1 MNSPKTVV
9 AAAILSAD
17 GKQVLAARRTSPPE
31 AAGRWELPGG
41 KVEEGEM
48 PEAALVREIG
58 EELGCLIEVL
68 DWLQGESPI
77 GEGSA
82 GSTDSGTAT
91 GGRLIAATA
100 RVTAGEPRPREHDQI
115 LWLAAEDLDSVD
127 WLEPDRP
134 FLDPLRH
141 VLGMPV
147 GSTVRGIFFDEDDAR
162 AAAAM
167 LEQEGWTARVS
178 RERYQGEDDDEDHP
192 WSVETDAPELVLE
205 LLVDE
210 YEGWLDVP
218 ADAPD
223 DSIAPEPV
231 ELPAQPR
238 RIKRPGE

>member
-1 MNSPKTVV
+1 MTVV

-41 KVEEGEM
+41 KVEEGET
-48 PEAALVREIG
+48 PEAALIREIG

-68 DWLQGESPI
+68 DWMEGESPI
-77 GEGSA
+77 G
-82 GSTDSGTAT
+82 GSTGPTNETSRA
-91 GGRLIAATA
+91 RLIAATA

-141 VLGMPV
+141 VLGMPA
-147 GSTVRGIFFDEDDAR
+147 GSIVRGIFFEEGDAR
-162 AAAAM
+162 AAASM
-167 LEQEGWTARVS
+167 LENEGWTARVS

-192 WSVETDAPELVLE
+192 WSVETDAPVLILE

-210 YEGWLDVP
+210 FDGWLDLP
-218 ADAPD
+218 EEAPD
-223 DSIAPEPV
+223 NSVAPEPLQ
-231 ELPAQPR
+231 LPDNPK
-238 RIKRPGE
+238 RIKRPDLGNS

>member
-31 AAGRWELPGG
+31 ASGRWELPGG
-41 KVEEGEM
+41 KVEEGET

-68 DWLQGESPI
+68 DWMQGESPI
-77 GEGSA
+77 G
-82 GSTDSGTAT
+82 GTT
-91 GGRLIAATA
+91 GARLIAATA
-100 RVTAGEPRPREHDQI
+100 RVVAGEPRPREHDQV

-141 VLGMPV
+141 VLGVPE
-147 GSTVRGIFFDEDDAR
+147 GATLRGIFFEEEDAR
-162 AAAAM
+162 SAAAT
-167 LEQEGWTARVS
+167 LEREGWTVRVS

-192 WSVETDAPELVLE
+192 WSVETDAPQLVLE

-210 YEGWLDVP
+210 YDGWLDVP
-218 ADAPD
+218 EDAPD

-231 ELPAQPR
+231 DLPDNPK
-238 RIKRPGE
+238 RIKRSPE

>member
-1 MNSPKTVV
+1 VNSPKTVV

-41 KVEEGEM
+41 KVEEGET

-68 DWLQGESPI
+68 DWMEGESAI
-77 GEGSA
+77 G
-82 GSTDSGTAT
+82 GTA
-91 GGRLIAATA
+91 GRLIAATA
-100 RVTAGEPRPREHDQI
+100 RVVAGEPRPREHDQV

-134 FLDPLRH
+134 FLAALRH
-141 VLGMPV
+141 VLGVPE
-147 GSTVRGIFFDEDDAR
+147 GPTLRGIFFEEEYAR
-162 AAAAM
+162 SAASK
-167 LEQEGWTARVS
+167 LEREGWTARVS

-192 WSVETDAPELVLE
+192 WSVETDAPEMVLE

-210 YEGWLDVP
+210 YDGWLDIP
-218 ADAPD
+218 EDAPD

-231 ELPAQPR
+231 ELPDNPK
-238 RIKRPGE
+238 RIKRPDLGSSS

>member
-41 KVEEGEM
+41 KVEEGET
-48 PEAALVREIG
+48 PEAALIREIG

-68 DWLQGESPI
+68 DWMQGEAAI
-77 GEGSA
+77 GESH
-82 GSTDSGTAT
+82 
-91 GGRLIAATA
+91 RLIAATA
-100 RVTAGEPRPREHDQI
+100 RVVAGEPRPREHDQV

-134 FLDPLRH
+134 FLDALRH
-141 VLGMPV
+141 VLGMPE
-147 GSTVRGIFFDEDDAR
+147 GSTLRGIFFEEEDAR
-162 AAAAM
+162 SAAAT
-167 LEQEGWTARVS
+167 LEREGWTARVG

-192 WSVETDAPELVLE
+192 WSVETDAPEMVLE

-210 YEGWLDVP
+210 YDGWLDIP
-218 ADAPD
+218 EEAPD

-231 ELPAQPR
+231 ELPDNPK
-238 RIKRPGE
+238 RIKRPDLGSGRDF

>member
-1 MNSPKTVV
+1 MNSSKTVV

-41 KVEEGEM
+41 KVEEGET

-68 DWLQGESPI
+68 DWMQGEAPI
-77 GEGSA
+77 GESH
-82 GSTDSGTAT
+82 
-91 GGRLIAATA
+91 RLIAATA
-100 RVTAGEPRPREHDQI
+100 RVVAGEPRPREHDQV
-115 LWLAAEDLDSVD
+115 LWLAAEDLDAVD

-134 FLDPLRH
+134 FLDALRH
-141 VLGMPV
+141 VLGMPE
-147 GSTVRGIFFDEDDAR
+147 GPTLRGIFFDEEDAR
-162 AAAAM
+162 TAAAT
-167 LEQEGWTARVS
+167 LEREGWTARVG

-192 WSVETDAPELVLE
+192 WSVETDAPEMVLE

-210 YEGWLDVP
+210 YDGWLDIP
-218 ADAPD
+218 EEAPD

-231 ELPAQPR
+231 ELPDNPK
-238 RIKRPGE
+238 RIKRPDLGSDA

>member
-41 KVEEGEM
+41 KVEEGET

-68 DWLQGESPI
+68 DWMQGESPI
-77 GEGSA
+77 GEEA
-82 GSTDSGTAT
+82 
-91 GGRLIAATA
+91 RLVAATA
-100 RVTAGEPRPREHDQI
+100 RVVAGEPRPREHDQV

-134 FLDPLRH
+134 FLDALRH
-141 VLGMPV
+141 VLGLPE
-147 GSTVRGIFFDEDDAR
+147 GSTVRGIFFEEEDAR
-162 AAAAM
+162 SAAAT
-167 LEQEGWTARVS
+167 LEREGWTARVS

-192 WSVETDAPELVLE
+192 WSVETDAPEMVLE

-210 YEGWLDVP
+210 YDGWLDIP
-218 ADAPD
+218 EDAPD

-231 ELPAQPR
+231 DLPDNPK
-238 RIKRPGE
+238 RIKRPDLGSSS

>member
-1 MNSPKTVV
+1 MTVV

-41 KVEEGEM
+41 KVEHGETA
-48 PEAALVREIG
+48 EAALVREIG
-58 EELGCLIEVL
+58 EELGCLVEVL
-68 DWLQGESPI
+68 DWMRGESAL
-77 GEGSA
+77 GSA
-82 GSTDSGTAT
+82 

-141 VLGMPV
+141 VLGVPE
-147 GSTVRGIFFDEDDAR
+147 GATVRGIFFDEGDAR
-162 AAAAM
+162 AAAST
-167 LEQEGWTARVS
+167 LEREGWSARVG

-192 WSVETDAPELVLE
+192 WSVETDAPEMVLE

-210 YEGWLDVP
+210 YDGWLDV
-218 ADAPD
+218 AEEAPD
-223 DSIAPEPV
+223 TSIAPEPV
-231 ELPAQPR
+231 ELPENPK
-238 RIKRPGE
+238 RIKRPDLGNS

>member
-41 KVEEGEM
+41 KVEEGET
-48 PEAALVREIG
+48 PEAALIREIG
-58 EELGCLIEVL
+58 EELGCLVEVL
-68 DWLQGESPI
+68 DWMHGEAPI
-77 GEGSA
+77 GESH
-82 GSTDSGTAT
+82 
-91 GGRLIAATA
+91 RLIAATA
-100 RVTAGEPRPREHDQI
+100 RVVAGEPRPREHDQV

-134 FLDPLRH
+134 FLDALRH
-141 VLGMPV
+141 VLGMPE
-147 GSTVRGIFFDEDDAR
+147 GSTLRGIFFEEEDAR
-162 AAAAM
+162 AAAAT
-167 LEQEGWTARVS
+167 LEREGWTARVG

-192 WSVETDAPELVLE
+192 WSVETDAPEMVLE

-210 YEGWLDVP
+210 YDGWLDIP
-218 ADAPD
+218 EEAPD

-231 ELPAQPR
+231 ELPDNPR
-238 RIKRPGE
+238 RIKRPDLGSNS

>member
-1 MNSPKTVV
+1 MNTPKTVV

-17 GKQVLAARRTSPPE
+17 GKQVLAARRTFPAE

-41 KVEEGEM
+41 KVEESET

-68 DWLQGESPI
+68 DWMQGESAI
-77 GEGSA
+77 GAA
-82 GSTDSGTAT
+82 GSTT
-91 GGRLIAATA
+91 GRLIAATA
-100 RVTAGEPRPREHDQI
+100 RVVAGEPRPREHDQV

-141 VLGMPV
+141 VLGVPEEA
-147 GSTVRGIFFDEDDAR
+147 TVRGIFFDEDDAR
-162 AAAAM
+162 SAAAT
-167 LEQEGWTARVS
+167 LEREGWTAKVS

-210 YEGWLDVP
+210 HDGWLDIP
-218 ADAPD
+218 EGPPD

-231 ELPAQPR
+231 ELPDNPK
-238 RIKRPGE
+238 RIKRPDLGSGS

>member
-1 MNSPKTVV
+1 VNSPKTVV

-41 KVEEGEM
+41 KVEEGET
-48 PEAALVREIG
+48 PEAALIREIG

-68 DWLQGESPI
+68 DWMQGEAAI
-77 GEGSA
+77 GESH
-82 GSTDSGTAT
+82 
-91 GGRLIAATA
+91 RLIAATA
-100 RVTAGEPRPREHDQI
+100 RVVAGEPRPREHDQV

-134 FLDPLRH
+134 FLDALRH
-141 VLGMPV
+141 VLGMPE
-147 GSTVRGIFFDEDDAR
+147 GSTLRGIFFEEEDAR
-162 AAAAM
+162 SAAAT
-167 LEQEGWTARVS
+167 LEREGWTARVG

-192 WSVETDAPELVLE
+192 WSVETDAPEMVLE

-210 YEGWLDVP
+210 YDGWLDIP
-218 ADAPD
+218 EEAPD

-231 ELPAQPR
+231 DLPDNPK
-238 RIKRPGE
+238 RIKRPDLGSGRDF

>member
-41 KVEEGEM
+41 KVEEGET

-68 DWLQGESPI
+68 DWLQGESVI
-77 GEGSA
+77 GVST
-82 GSTDSGTAT
+82 GSTT
-91 GGRLIAATA
+91 GARLIAATA
-100 RVTAGEPRPREHDQI
+100 RVVAGEPRPREHDQI

-134 FLDPLRH
+134 FLGSLRH
-141 VLGMPV
+141 VLGQPE
-147 GSTVRGIFFDEDDAR
+147 SATLRGIFFDEEDAR
-162 AAAAM
+162 SAAAT
-167 LEQEGWTARVS
+167 LEREGWTARVD

-210 YEGWLDVP
+210 YDGWLDIP
-218 ADAPD
+218 EGPPD

-231 ELPAQPR
+231 DLPDNPK
-238 RIKRPGE
+238 RIKRPDLGDF